1 MNHPDDPGC
10 RVLERNYDPEA
21 AVAYALTQTEEGY
34 KEAFKKDAVEYDH
47 PIIDQVSLCTIFVMD
62 SVITGGGWDSG
73 LPEDQIT
80 WSGQTPFNHTDILLA
95 YVEYRDDV
103 EIYYH
108 DGDIFNAEDFH
119 VGDIILYEQGYG
131 WANFDHAA
139 FVTDVNQAA
148 NTVWVHE
155 MSGSAGPGGRAA
167 WDTSNPIYKYVII
180 RIDEFIEK

>member
-1 MNHPDDPGC
+1 
-10 RVLERNYDPEA
+10 
-21 AVAYALTQTEEGY
+21 
-34 KEAFKKDAVEYDH
+34 
-47 PIIDQVSLCTIFVMD
+47 MD